1 MSTNGME
8 KNLVLD
14 FATRCPSE
22 LSGAFSAS
30 SRADSNCWH
39 KSASFVVLPRRLLQ
53 KPLNLSYSCMRRKH
67 WWSHKI
73 DAICCYQCIRLT
85 ADAILRNTKNVALL
99 LGCVDLLCICL
110 FLRLIGLRIRGFF
123 HLAKPLELNI
133 VFGNLRFEWAAA
145 WSIYYAKAWTVTG
158 MRASVSCWVCRSSI
172 FGQLLITLLKHHIV
186 FFQLLVVAITPWIEH
201 VYILKLIYIYNGNLL
216 ARTGMGKTIIDKC
229 CFSKTGVN
237 MQESFL
243 TRRSQLP
250 GFSQYSIA
258 PLM

>member
-1 MSTNGME
+1 MIPTTRCLSWETPDAHELPSPCETWGRSHPTWPARRIRTPSPRFRMPVQEPARTWAGSIGDLFLKEIWTPVMSTNGME

-158 MRASVSCWVCRSSI
+158 MRASVSCWVCRSSSSDNSSSPSSN
-172 FGQLLITLLKHHIV
+172 T
-186 FFQLLVVAITPWIEH
+186 T
-201 VYILKLIYIYNGNLL
+201 
-216 ARTGMGKTIIDKC
+216 
-229 CFSKTGVN
+229 
-237 MQESFL
+237 
-243 TRRSQLP
+243 
-250 GFSQYSIA
+250 
-258 PLM
+258 